1 MKARSE
7 EKRGEEKRD
16 EDRGRYGAAI
26 RVAGHEH
33 RWKAG
38 EAMVFD
44 DSFVHEAWYE
54 HVSSAHVSS
63 ADNYQVMGTE
73 GRLVLIVDFW
83 HPQLRPA
90 QRELLQKSPFR
101 PWTHLKVC
109 VGA

>member
-1 MKARSE
+1 
-7 EKRGEEKRD
+7 
-16 EDRGRYGAAI
+16 
-26 RVAGHEH
+26 
-33 RWKAG
+33 
-38 EAMVFD
+38 
-44 DSFVHEAWYE
+44 
-54 HVSSAHVSS
+54 
-63 ADNYQVMGTE
+63 MGTE